1 MESILDLIIIIS
13 SFVLLLGVIIGIH
26 ELGHFSAA
34 RYFNIYVI
42 RFKIGFGKTFFK
54 RFDKHGTE
62 FSFGILPLGGYVQM
76 LGEASPQEQDMQVDT
91 IVEAQQKIS
100 YKEASLSARA
110 IVTAAG
116 PIANFVLAIVA
127 YFFIFLIGAKELAPV
142 VGGVEPDTLASE
154 INLEIGDKILLIDDN
169 EVISFNDINGYLAS
183 RIGETGVLRITSMP
197 EGSNISV
204 TKEVAI
210 KSWLKGVSQT
220 SPVKSFGIAP
230 FIPAIVSSVQEG
242 GPADKA
248 GILKGDI
255 IISVAGSKIQT
266 WNQLSQNLSNKF
278 DKVIS
283 IEVDRRGQR
292 IDFKLTPNRVSN
304 ETGIERGVIGI
315 MRLSSIDDLPEYLLI
330 NNKENIVGAFV
341 KAITQTYK
349 FIILILDSIGKM
361 ISGSVSAD
369 NIGGPIQISLLAGS
383 AAKAGLVSFLSMMAI
398 LSINLGLINLFP
410 IPILDGGQLVLIA
423 IEKIKGS
430 PVSDSFLEYSFRL
443 GLFMVASLMVF
454 AIFNDIVKII

>member
-169 EVISFNDINGYLAS
+169 EVVSFNDINGYLAS

-278 DKVIS
+278 DKVIP

>member
-154 INLEIGDKILLIDDN
+154 INLEIGDKIILIDDN